1 MQLTADNILDKL
13 LHPAA
18 LDKKQPENIK
28 YKPKFEKR
36 DYETIVHQNL
46 NLKQQLNEEK
56 ETVSQLR
63 FKLG

>member
-1 MQLTADNILDKL
+1 M
-13 LHPAA
+13 
-18 LDKKQPENIK
+18 K

>member
-1 MQLTADNILDKL
+1 LTADNILDKL

-18 LDKKQPENIK
+18 IDNKQPENMK

-36 DYETIVHQNL
+36 DYETIVQQNL
-46 NLKQQLNEEK
+46 NLKQQLNEQK

-63 FKLG
+63 FKIG